1 MRGCFLFLTWLLISM
16 SLYKVKILEGHRH
29 MTLKEKGWYG
39 LYLLLPETS
48 LT

>member
-29 MTLKEKGWYG
+29 MTQKGWYD
-39 LYLLLPETS
+39 LYLLLPERS